1 MAPEISRRDYAA
13 RYGPTAGDRIRLGDT
28 NLLALIERDETSYG
42 DEVLRGWGKTLR
54 TGLMMSDRVPAASE
68 LDLLISNVIVID
80 PVLGIRKASIG
91 VKDGLIVGVG
101 RAGNPDI
108 VDDPDLLIGS
118 ATAPVYGH
126 GFIATP
132 GGIDTHVHLVQ
143 PRLIPVALAAGMTT
157 LITGGLNDN
166 PAFNLRRMFLAFE
179 HQPINLGILGRAAST
194 VSEPLV
200 RQIESGACGLKVHED
215 YAGYPSVIDQAL
227 TVADLHDIQIAMH
240 TDGMNESCEL
250 GETVAAIAGR
260 AIHAY
265 HVEGIGGGHAPDILA
280 IAGVANVLGSSTTPT
295 IPYGRNAVA
304 EHHAMMWSVH
314 GMNPRVP
321 SDRAMVADRIRDA
334 TMRAESVLHELGA
347 ISIINSDSQGMGRIG
362 ESIRRTWQLAHQMK
376 LVRGGDPPHDN
387 ARILQ
392 YLAKY
397 TINPAR
403 AHGID
408 RWVGSLEPGKVA
420 DIVLWRPEFFGVKP
434 ELVIKG
440 GYFGWGALGE
450 GNASIPQSE
459 PILYGPH
466 WGAGGLAAASLSV
479 NFVSAAA
486 AAGDF
491 RRQVRSRRRALAGGR
506 HAPGPASPHALQSGQ
521 PAHRDRPGNRG
532 DQDRGRSA
540 APAARRRPPA
550 EPPLFPAL
558 TPQGGGPPVRPVR
571 KAGGPPLG
579 GTALV
584 PCQSRSTAMLFD
596 VIRSVTLIGRSRW
609 RWFPRSPT
617 SSSCRASCV

>member
-1 MAPEISRRDYAA
+1 MAGEISRQEYAA

-28 NLLALIERDETSYG
+28 NLLALIERDDTSYG

-54 TGLMMSDRVPAASE
+54 TGLMMNDRLPAASE

-108 VDDPDLLIGS
+108 VDNPDLLIGS
-118 ATAPVYGH
+118 ATAPVYGQ

-143 PRLIPVALAAGMTT
+143 PRLIPVALASGMTT

-166 PAFNLRRMFLAFE
+166 PAFNLRRMFQAFE

-194 VSEPLV
+194 VPDPLI

-227 TVADLHDIQIAMH
+227 TVADAHDIQIAMH
-240 TDGMNESCEL
+240 TDGINESCEL
-250 GETVAAIAGR
+250 HETVAAIDGR

-280 IAGVANVLGSSTTPT
+280 IVGVGNVIGSSTTPT
-295 IPYGRNAVA
+295 IPYGRNVVA

-321 SDRAMVADRIRDA
+321 SDRVMIADRIRDE

-362 ESIRRTWQLAHQMK
+362 ESTRRTWQLAHQMK
-376 LVRGGDPPHDN
+376 TLYGGAPSHDN
-387 ARILQ
+387 ARILK

-403 AHGID
+403 AHGIH
-408 RWVGSLEPGKVA
+408 RWVGSLEPGKIA

-434 ELVIKG
+434 EVVIKG
-440 GYFGWGALGE
+440 GYVAWGALGE

-459 PILYGPH
+459 PVLYGPH
-466 WGAGGLAAASLSV
+466 WGGSGAAAASLSA

-486 AAGDF
+486 EAGDF
-491 RRQVRSRRRALAGGR
+491 RRHVGGGRRALAVTGTRQVGKR
-506 HAPGPASPHALQSGQ
+506 HMLYNQANPRIEIDPRTVEIRIDGQ
-521 PAHRDRPGNRG
+521 PL
-532 DQDRGRSA
+532 
-540 APAARRRPPA
+540 
-550 EPPLFPAL
+550 PPLPDDDL
-558 TPQGGGPPVRPVR
+558 
-571 KAGGPPLG
+571 PLNRRYF
-579 GTALV
+579 L
-584 PCQSRSTAMLFD
+584 L
-596 VIRSVTLIGRSRW
+596 
-609 RWFPRSPT
+609 
-617 SSSCRASCV
+617 